1 LAEPV
6 PGAAW
11 RADEASRVEEAWRAE
26 EGGVALWLRLTP
38 KGGRDAIEGLE
49 TLADGRCVLKARVRA
64 APEDGRANAAL
75 ELMVAKAL
83 ETPKSAVAIVAGHTS
98 RVKKLFV
105 SGDSA
110 RIIDALARRLAPTA
124 K

>member
-1 LAEPV
+1 LAEPD

-11 RADEASRVEEAWRAE
+11 RVE
-26 EGGVALWLRLTP
+26 EGGVVLWLRLTP

-49 TLADGRCVLKARVRA
+49 TLADGRCVL
-64 APEDGRANAAL
+64 
-75 ELMVAKAL
+75 VAKTL
-83 ETPKSAVAIVAGHTS
+83 EAPKSAVAIVAGHAS
-98 RVKKLFV
+98 RVKKLFI

-110 RIIDALARRLAPTA
+110 RIIDALARRLAQTA

>member
-1 LAEPV
+1 MAEPD
-6 PGAAW
+6 PGA
-11 RADEASRVEEAWRAE
+11 AWRAE

-75 ELMVAKAL
+75 EQLVAKTL
-83 ETPKSAVAIVAGHTS
+83 EAPKSAVSIVAGH
-98 RVKKLFV
+98 
-105 SGDSA
+105 A
-110 RIIDALARRLAPTA
+110 AA
-124 K
+124 

>member
-1 LAEPV
+1 MAEPD

-11 RADEASRVEEAWRAE
+11 RAED
-26 EGGVALWLRLTP
+26 GGVALWLRLTP
-38 KGGRDAIEGLE
+38 KGGRDAIDGVE
-49 TLADGRCVLKARVRA
+49 TLSDGRSVLKARVRA

-75 ELMVAKAL
+75 ELLVAQTLGA
-83 ETPKSAVAIVAGHTS
+83 PKSAVSIVAGHTS

-105 SGDSA
+105 SGEPA
-110 RIIDALARRLAPTA
+110 RIIDALARRLAQTA

>member
-1 LAEPV
+1 MAESGPS
-6 PGAAW
+6 A
-11 RADEASRVEEAWRAE
+11 AWRAE

-49 TLADGRCVLKARVRA
+49 TLADGRSVLKARVRA

-75 ELMVAKAL
+75 ELLVAKAL
-83 ETPKSAVAIVAGHTS
+83 EAPKGAVAIVAGHTS

-110 RIIDALARRLAPTA
+110 RILDALARRLAQTD